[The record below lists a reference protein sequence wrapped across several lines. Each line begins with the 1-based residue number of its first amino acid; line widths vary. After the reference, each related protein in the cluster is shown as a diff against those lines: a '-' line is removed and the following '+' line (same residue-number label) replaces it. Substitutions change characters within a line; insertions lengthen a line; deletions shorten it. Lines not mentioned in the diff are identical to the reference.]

1 MSYTTMIDVL
11 RCKEGW
17 EVKDTNGDG
26 ACHWSAVKILG
37 TRLGKVIDKEGLL
50 KPLVSSILRL

>member
-1 MSYTTMIDVL
+1 MIDVL

-50 KPLVSSILRL
+50 KH